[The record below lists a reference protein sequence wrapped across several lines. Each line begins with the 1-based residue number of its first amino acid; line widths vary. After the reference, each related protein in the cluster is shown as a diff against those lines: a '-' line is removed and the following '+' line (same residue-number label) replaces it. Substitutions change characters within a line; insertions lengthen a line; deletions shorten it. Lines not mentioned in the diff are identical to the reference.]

1 MLMVIIIGGILFG
14 HFLSISRIPMFLR
27 ELMIDFPPFLLM
39 MAIFACY
46 FVAGFFMDELATLII
61 FTSLFYPLVIA
72 AGYDGIWYGVV
83 SILMIL
89 IGFLTPPVGVVSL
102 VAAGITKIKVET
114 VFRGV
119 IPFWIAL
126 IVSTFIIISFPEI
139 ATFLPSLM

>member
-1 MLMVIIIGGILFG
+1 
-14 HFLSISRIPMFLR
+14 
-27 ELMIDFPPFLLM
+27 
-39 MAIFACY
+39 
-46 FVAGFFMDELATLII
+46 MDELATLII

-114 VFRGV
+114 VFQGV